1 VISLHKDWYHY
12 PEGERESDGEKTEVS
27 ESISA

>member
-12 PEGERESDGEKTEVS
+12 PEGERESDREKTDVP
-27 ESISA
+27 ESIGA